1 MNKIVIDKERVLD
14 LKDNVL
20 YLDIKVNKLTINI
33 TGQVLI
39 NEFSNT
45 TNDSLELT
53 ININKNSELLY
64 NRLLETNLMNTKIVF
79 NQDKDSSL
87 EFNNSIIAKG
97 KGTLDILSNVTG
109 NNNLT
114 NIKVRAIT
122 KDEGSL
128 VLKCCTDTKENTN
141 DNELSE
147 SLKIL
152 MLNNEESTIIPD
164 LLVASNE
171 VEANH
176 AATISGINKDELF
189 YLNSKGINNE
199 DATKLISEGFI
210 INNLN
215 ISKKD
220 KKELRGS
227 INV

>member
-1 MNKIVIDKERVLD
+1 MNKIIIDKEV
-14 LKDNVL
+14 
-20 YLDIKVNKLTINI
+20 LDIKDNILYIDIRVNKLTINI
-33 TGQVLI
+33 SGRVLI
-39 NEFSNT
+39 NEFINT
-45 TNDSLELT
+45 NNDNLELT
-53 ININKNSELLY
+53 ININNNSELLY
-64 NRLLETNLMNTKIVF
+64 NRLLETNTMNTKITF

-87 EFNNSIIAKG
+87 EFNNSIISKDKG
-97 KGTLDILSNVTG
+97 NLEILSNVTG

-122 KDEGSL
+122 KDNGSL
-128 VLKCCTDTKENTN
+128 VLKCCTDTKEKTN
-141 DNELSE
+141 NNELLE

-189 YLNSKGINNE
+189 YLNSKGINDE
-199 DATKLISEGFI
+199 DAKKLISEGFI

-220 KKELRGS
+220 KKELRGN

>member
-1 MNKIVIDKERVLD
+1 MNKIIIDKEVLD
-14 LKDNVL
+14 IKDNIL
-20 YLDIKVNKLTINI
+20 YLDIRVNKLTINI
-33 TGQVLI
+33 SGRVLI
-39 NEFSNT
+39 NEFINT
-45 TNDSLELT
+45 NNDNLELT
-53 ININKNSELLY
+53 ININNNSELLY
-64 NRLLETNLMNTKIVF
+64 NRLLETNTMNTKIIF

-87 EFNNSIIAKG
+87 EFNNSIISKDKG
-97 KGTLDILSNVTG
+97 NLEILSNVTG

-122 KDEGSL
+122 KDNGSL
-128 VLKCCTDTKENTN
+128 VLKCCTDTKEKTN
-141 DNELSE
+141 NNELLE

-189 YLNSKGINNE
+189 YLNSKGINDE
-199 DATKLISEGFI
+199 AAKKLISEGFI

-220 KKELRGS
+220 KKELRGN